1 MKHLF
6 LSLLFIASVL
16 TSSAATIRVLA
27 IGNSF
32 SQDAVEQNLY
42 ELALAQGDT
51 LIIGN
56 AYIPGCQIDLH
67 VENFETDRP
76 AYSYRKVVDGVKHT
90 TDKTPLSTII
100 NDEPWD
106 IITLQQASHY
116 SGLKSTYANLPKL
129 KSFVLDKMPNK
140 NAEIVWHAT
149 WSYAKD
155 STHNGFKNYGNSQA
169 AMSDS
174 IASVVAT
181 VIPENGIRRV
191 IPAGVSIDN
200 GRKVFGDVMNSD
212 GYHLSELGRYTA
224 ACTWCEFLT
233 GKNVEGNPFHPENIT
248 PAQAASTQQAAHL
261 AIQSRCNG
269 AKKCCKSNCCK

>member
-1 MKHLF
+1 MKRIV
-6 LSLLFIASVL
+6 LLALIIISIFSASARVL
-16 TSSAATIRVLA
+16 RILA

-42 ELALAQGDT
+42 DLAIAQGDT

-76 AYSYRKVVDGVKHT
+76 AYSYRKIVDGIKST
-90 TDKTPLSTII
+90 TDKAPLSMII

-106 IITLQQASHY
+106 IISLQQASHF
-116 SGLKSTYANLPKL
+116 SGISSTYSNLPKL
-129 KSFVLDKMPNK
+129 KEFVINSMPNK

-155 STHNGFKNYGNSQA
+155 STHKGFKNYGTSQQ
-169 AMSDS
+169 AMSDN
-174 IASVVAT
+174 IANIVST
-181 VIPENGIRRV
+181 VIPANGIKRV
-191 IPAGVSIDN
+191 IPAGAAIDN
-200 GRKVFGDVMNSD
+200 GRKIFGDVMNSD
-212 GYHLSELGRYTA
+212 GYHLSLGLGRYTA

-233 GKNVEGNPFHPENIT
+233 GKSVVGNPYHPESIT
-248 PAQAASTQQAAHL
+248 AGEAAKAQKAAHK
-261 AIQSRCNG
+261 AILKL
-269 AKKCCKSNCCK
+269 KK